1 MRLDI
6 YIDDCCET
14 CDHARQIAEQV
25 RERMPQVEVNLIE
38 LEGDKPDSVFAVPTY
53 LLDGATLFLGNPS
66 EVELFERL
74 ETRLL

>member
-14 CDHARQIAEQV
+14 CEQARKIADQV

-38 LEGDKPDSVFAVPTY
+38 LNGETPDSVFAVPTY
-53 LLDGATLFLGNPS
+53 LLDGVTLFLGNPS
-66 EVELFERL
+66 EAELFERL
-74 ETRLL
+74 ATQGS

>member
-14 CDHARQIAEQV
+14 CEQARKIADQV

-38 LEGDKPDSVFAVPTY
+38 LNGETPDSVFAVPTY
-53 LLDGATLFLGNPS
+53 LLDGVTLFLGNPS
-66 EVELFERL
+66 EADLFERL
-74 ETRLL
+74 ATQGS

>member
-6 YIDDCCET
+6 YIDDYCEN
-14 CDHARQIAEQV
+14 CVHARQIADQV

-38 LEGDKPDSVFAVPTY
+38 LTSEKPDSVFAVPTY

-66 EVELFERL
+66 EAELFERL
-74 ETRLL
+74 ETRRP

>member
-14 CDHARQIAEQV
+14 CDHARQIAEHV

-38 LEGDKPDSVFAVPTY
+38 LTGDKPDSVFAVPTY

-66 EVELFERL
+66 EAELFGSL
-74 ETRLL
+74 ETR

>member
-6 YIDDCCET
+6 YIDHCCEN

-38 LEGDKPDSVFAVPTY
+38 LTGEKPERVFAVPTY
-53 LLDGATLFLGNPS
+53 LLDGAQVLMV
-66 EVELFERL
+66 VERSISSIS
-74 ETRLL
+74 

>member
-38 LEGDKPDSVFAVPTY
+38 LTGDKPDSVFAVPTY

-74 ETRLL
+74 ETR

>member
-6 YIDDCCET
+6 YIDDYCEI
-14 CDHARQIAEQV
+14 CDHARKIAEQV

-38 LEGDKPDSVFAVPTY
+38 LTNDKPESVFTVPTY

-66 EVELFERL
+66 EAELFERL
-74 ETRLL
+74 ETRLP

>member
-38 LEGDKPDSVFAVPTY
+38 LTGDKPNNVFAVPTY

-66 EVELFERL
+66 EAELFDRL
-74 ETRLL
+74 ETI

>member
-6 YIDDCCET
+6 FIDDFCET
-14 CDHARQIAEQV
+14 CDHARKIAEQV

-38 LEGDKPDSVFAVPTY
+38 LTDDKPESVFAVPTY

-66 EVELFERL
+66 EAELFERL
-74 ETRLL
+74 ETRLP

>member
-14 CDHARQIAEQV
+14 CEQARKIADQV

-38 LEGDKPDSVFAVPTY
+38 LNGETPDSVFAVPTY
-53 LLDGATLFLGNPS
+53 LLDDVTLFLGNPS
-66 EVELFERL
+66 EADLFERL
-74 ETRLL
+74 ATQGS

>member
-38 LEGDKPDSVFAVPTY
+38 LAGDKPDSVFAVPTY

-66 EVELFERL
+66 ELELFERL